1 MDTCNEY
8 LIISL
13 IITGVTILSSSC
25 LVCYYKKKLNEGKDT
40 YTEFYN
46 NHTFQI

>member
-13 IITGVTILSSSC
+13 IITSITIIGSSC
-25 LVCYYKKKLNEGKDT
+25 AVCYYKKKLNERKDT